1 MRVCAHSYKDRSM
14 HSTTCCPQTHISLLS
29 GTRKHEQ
36 LQTDG
41 GARRPDSVLL
51 TSASAFSLCSPF
63 SSPPLQLRLWDKG
76 THTHRTFSP
85 LRENAGTVTNTQ
97 STAFTQRWRPDSWGE
112 SEPCQQLYAKCTRR
126 PDSHRYKFISQSY
139 PSNISLFREKK
150 KKETPP
156 HTTSIK
162 SCFETAFTEVN
173 CKMILCTIHK
183 FMLSVLKSLLRD
195 LNSVNICIGNESY
208 YFNHLDLCLLCIL
221 ILTKLAIHSPSY
233 WIIHQEEL
241 KGLRILFFF
250 FFMEQKRRNNF
261 FPNFFK
267 GNQQQPQQ
275 INVSG
280 SAALAVSHKWT
291 IFFVFYVHL

>member
-1 MRVCAHSYKDRSM
+1 MRVCAHSCKDRSM

-112 SEPCQQLYAKCTRR
+112 SEPCRQLYAKCTRR
-126 PDSHRYKFISQSY
+126 PDSHRYKFISVL
-139 PSNISLFREKK
+139 SLKYKFVQRKK
-150 KKETPP
+150 KKRNS
-156 HTTSIK
+156 TTH
-162 SCFETAFTEVN
+162 N
-173 CKMILCTIHK
+173 
-183 FMLSVLKSLLRD
+183 
-195 LNSVNICIGNESY
+195 
-208 YFNHLDLCLLCIL
+208 FN
-221 ILTKLAIHSPSY
+221 
-233 WIIHQEEL
+233 Q
-241 KGLRILFFF
+241 ILFW
-250 FFMEQKRRNNF
+250 NC
-261 FPNFFK
+261 
-267 GNQQQPQQ
+267 
-275 INVSG
+275 
-280 SAALAVSHKWT
+280 
-291 IFFVFYVHL
+291 FYWG